1 MSAQNR
7 LLRKS
12 CAFAVLGFPLCGMS
26 AEIPSRQAAPQLH
39 NQNAVQKPEGS
50 ALGFA
55 SDSAAENLEGILKF
69 LGSIKGLSIPIGPDV
84 SNPTM
89 IFSCGSIAVERKS
102 VGFFRI
108 GVLPEVILSDVKIRI
123 LNSPDPQIWA
133 KLLAGFL
140 EFDKPLPIKV
150 RNLKIETRDGDS
162 HFFAKEAYIK
172 NVSRK
177 ISFQEVSLAIDNA
190 QYNAPIAEM
199 QLAGPALGQIKLGQ
213 PDRTFN
219 ITESYLVICNNKYL
233 LNPKTN

>member
-1 MSAQNR
+1 
-7 LLRKS
+7 
-12 CAFAVLGFPLCGMS
+12 MS
-26 AEIPSRQAAPQLH
+26 AEIPSWQAAPQVH
-39 NQNAVQKPEGS
+39 NQNSVQQPEGS
-50 ALGFA
+50 EVGFA
-55 SDSAAENLEGILKF
+55 SDSAPENLEGILKF

-89 IFSCGSIAVERKS
+89 IFSCGSIAVERRS

-108 GVLPEVILSDVKIRI
+108 GVLPEVVLSDVKIRI

-150 RNLKIETRDGDS
+150 RNLKIETKDGVS

-177 ISFQEVSLAIDNA
+177 ISFQEVSLAINNA
-190 QYNAPIAEM
+190 QYNAPNAEM
-199 QLAGPALGQIKLGQ
+199 PLAGPALGQIKLGQ
-213 PDRTFN
+213 PFRIIN
-219 ITESYLVICNNKYL
+219 VTESSISLSNCDFM
-233 LNPKTN
+233 